1 MQALL
6 ADFASRLAHLPRTS
20 VDSLEIARTLFDAAT
35 SYYYLCNFEQAI
47 SLWEECLRIL
57 SKYGAPT
64 GNEDVDDDT
73 AEKET
78 FSPKDYSTK
87 TSNYRRGVV
96 LYCLVLAKSAIGFDN
111 ETSSLLNNA
120 QTLLSSCNDKV
131 ILAYMEFM
139 TGMFLSH
146 AASQVPTRLRSI
158 TKISPAGVTL
168 NEGLSWK
175 DMCKSSL
182 TLFEQV
188 KNECWFD
195 PMESLEDTEEVRH
208 LPLSGHIC
216 FKTGEVYELTG
227 NAESAL
233 NSYMDAANFYRIAC
247 GEPPPRP
254 FACFLHDLTSRGLFV
269 LGDDNMYVAS
279 VLHRMGLVCS
289 GTEDSEYH
297 ALGYFN
303 ECLSIRKSLLGGNDL
318 LVADTLY
325 ASAVV
330 LSRLNRYEA
339 SMERYHEALRI
350 QMAASQDSNEVAR
363 TLSGKSPFLSAP
375 PELVLALITFSKLQT
390 SHTQAWECVTAVT
403 G

>member
-1 MQALL
+1 MFSHRPQISPQVSARFHSSCRQFLL
-6 ADFASRLAHLPRTS
+6 TSLSRLAHLPRTS

-57 SKYGAPT
+57 SKYETPT
-64 GNEDVDDDT
+64 RNDDVDDDT
-73 AEKET
+73 ASAKGSL
-78 FSPKDYSTK
+78 SPKDSSTK

-120 QTLLSSCNDKV
+120 QTLLSSCSDKV

-227 NAESAL
+227 SAESAL

-247 GEPPPRP
+247 GKFP
-254 FACFLHDLTSRGLFV
+254 AL
-269 LGDDNMYVAS
+269 
-279 VLHRMGLVCS
+279 LVCVS
-289 GTEDSEYH
+289 
-297 ALGYFN
+297 
-303 ECLSIRKSLLGGNDL
+303 C
-318 LVADTLY
+318 
-325 ASAVV
+325 
-330 LSRLNRYEA
+330 
-339 SMERYHEALRI
+339 
-350 QMAASQDSNEVAR
+350 
-363 TLSGKSPFLSAP
+363 
-375 PELVLALITFSKLQT
+375 T
-390 SHTQAWECVTAVT
+390 S
-403 G
+403 